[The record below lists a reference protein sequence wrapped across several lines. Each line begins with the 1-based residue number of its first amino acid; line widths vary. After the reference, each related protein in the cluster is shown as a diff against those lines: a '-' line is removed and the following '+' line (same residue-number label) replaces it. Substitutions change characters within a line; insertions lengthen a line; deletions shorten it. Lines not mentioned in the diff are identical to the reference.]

1 MGNQPQLIMPEQPE
15 QRETRTAARALS
27 QIHEAPPVSE
37 SSAILAVIERAARD
51 PSIDVTKMERLLEMH
66 SMLRERAAK
75 EAFDAALSIMQPQ
88 LPQVDRRGCIVV
100 LSKEDRAAGR
110 MDARPQQSTP
120 YALWED
126 INTAIGP
133 HLAEHGFA
141 LSFRTGATPEGKI
154 TVTGVLSHR
163 AGHREETTIT
173 LMHDSSGSKNNVQA
187 VGSSISYGKRYTA
200 GLLLNITSRAPGD
213 ADDDGRAAG
222 LGETITAEQE
232 QTLQRS
238 IMDADADLPKFLNYF
253 KVQSL
258 SELPARDYQRALDAI
273 KRSAAKRGGSQ

>member
-1 MGNQPQLIMPEQPE
+1 MSDQSVLILPDHQERQ
-15 QRETRTAARALS
+15 QTRTAARALAP
-27 QIHEAPPVSE
+27 HEPAPMSE
-37 SSAILAVIERAARD
+37 SSALLAVIERAARD
-51 PSIDVTKMERLLEMH
+51 PSVDVDKMERLMQMH
-66 SMLRERAAK
+66 ERLRERNAK
-75 EAFDAALSIMQPQ
+75 EAFDAALAVMQPD
-88 LPQVDRRGCIVV
+88 LPQVDRKGRIVV

-110 MDARPQQSTP
+110 MDAKPQQSTP

-141 LSFRTGATPEGKI
+141 LSFRTGTTTEGKI

-213 ADDDGRAAG
+213 ADDDGLAAG
-222 LGETITAEQE
+222 APETISAEQE
-232 QTLQRS
+232 QILRRE
-238 IMDADADLPKFLNYF
+238 IMDANADLPEFLKYF
-253 KVQSL
+253 KIEKLDHLPSGQFERAMTSL
-258 SELPARDYQRALDAI
+258 
-273 KRSAAKRGGSQ
+273 KRKKAMAK